1 MVKTKFKKAVSL
13 MLAAVMSL
21 TAFMGIGA
29 TTAFAAVGE
38 KADVYLV
45 DYPRSGDTN
54 NNGEW
59 GHGNLN
65 YMNGW
70 KGLSTKYT
78 GLRAM
83 GSYSGNIAYC
93 IEPGTGQRTGDTL
106 TEKDENFFNNISPNG
121 TISGDDI
128 RLLIGRILQYGYRG
142 GISTSWKSQNESDAN
157 CIAHAYATQILIWET
172 IVGERDASFNHVST
186 GGYNAVLECVS
197 SAHPLRSKI
206 LSYYNSMVKNRYSVV
221 YTYKDDDGNQHQK
234 WETFDTNTDAKKRKT
249 QIEFEQQSGTFII
262 PNATTVADLLEEYC
276 SVYGVNNWAMS
287 TYRSKK
293 GLMYN
298 YIIPLIGDVK
308 LDELTPRLMDK
319 FYQSLLKVKTKSV
332 QNKKP
337 KNEYLTVHTV
347 REIHK
352 FLRSAFNQ
360 AVKWELMTRN
370 PVLNAT
376 LPKEEHQKREIW
388 TAETLMHALEVCDD
402 DILALAI
409 NLSFACSL
417 RMGEMLGLTWD
428 CIDIS
433 EESLRE
439 NNASIYV
446 DKELQRVNRDVM
458 EVLDNKDIIRVFP
471 RTLSNTNTSL
481 VLKTPKTKTSVRK
494 IFLPS
499 TVAQMLLERKK
510 QIDEMKELFGD
521 EYLDYDLVF
530 CHSSGR
536 PMEGQVINRAL
547 KKLIQDNDLPDV
559 VFHSFRH
566 ASITYKL
573 KWNGGDMKSVQG
585 DSGHAR
591 MDMVADVY
599 SHIID
604 EDRRY
609 NAQKFEEQ
617 FYNAKGLKNAE
628 EGKTAPM
635 PKFETSVELLD
646 PMAEV
651 QKGSEVEE
659 EKPAENSADENA
671 ALLAKLLSNPD
682 TAALLKALAKTI

>member
-1 MVKTKFKKAVSL
+1 MASIVK
-13 MLAAVMSL
+13 
-21 TAFMGIGA
+21 
-29 TTAFAAVGE
+29 
-38 KADVYLV
+38 
-45 DYPRSGDTN
+45 R
-54 NNGEW
+54 
-59 GHGNLN
+59 
-65 YMNGW
+65 
-70 KGLSTKYT
+70 
-78 GLRAM
+78 
-83 GSYSGNIAYC
+83 
-93 IEPGTGQRTGDTL
+93 
-106 TEKDENFFNNISPNG
+106 
-121 TISGDDI
+121 
-128 RLLIGRILQYGYRG
+128 
-142 GISTSWKSQNESDAN
+142 
-157 CIAHAYATQILIWET
+157 
-172 IVGERDASFNHVST
+172 
-186 GGYNAVLECVS
+186 
-197 SAHPLRSKI
+197 
-206 LSYYNSMVKNRYSVV
+206 KNRYSVV

-234 WETFDTNTDAKKRKT
+234 WETFDTNADAKKRKT

-319 FYQSLLKVKTKSV
+319 FYQSLLKVKTKVV

-458 EVLDNKDIIRVFP
+458 EVLDNKDIMRVFP
-471 RTLSNTNTSL
+471 RTLSNTQTSL

-521 EYLDYDLVF
+521 EYLDYNLVF

-617 FYNAKGLKNAE
+617 FYNAKGLKNVE

-651 QKGSEVEE
+651 QKESEAEE
-659 EKPAENSADENA
+659 EKPAKNSTDENA
-671 ALLAKLLSNPD
+671 ALLAKLLSNPE